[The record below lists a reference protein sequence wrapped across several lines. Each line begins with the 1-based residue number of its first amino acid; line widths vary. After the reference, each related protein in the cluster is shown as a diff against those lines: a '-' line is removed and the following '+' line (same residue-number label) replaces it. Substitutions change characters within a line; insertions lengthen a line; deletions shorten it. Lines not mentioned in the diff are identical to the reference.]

1 MLSKELQTSLINW
14 TILNSGHQE
23 DRGYIGLSGIGDC
36 ERVIYERYMHGKQA
50 SLDDHL
56 KTRISYELESKLIQ
70 RLSEMRLYSPGET
83 IELYDG
89 LVQGHTDGVL
99 AGVDLLEIKTIP
111 LEQWLPKDGRLPHRV
126 FWQVQAYLHF
136 TQRRYAHVVYL
147 ARDSGYAQV
156 YGTRVSDRMGQKIT
170 EKLERLVEAV
180 QEGRRPDCTCGRCR

>member
-23 DRGYIGLSGIGDC
+23 HRGYIGLSGIGDC
-36 ERVIYERYMHGKQA
+36 ERVIYERYLHGNQA

-99 AGVDLLEIKTIP
+99 AGADLLEIKTIP